1 MIGDQAGLALPLAI
15 EHEPPTS
22 YSAPVWS
29 PDSRSIAF
37 TDKRLNLWNVDV
49 ALGVKKEDGTDQY
62 MVPAPTRDLSW
73 SPDQNG
79 CVRHASAQPVPRD
92 HCPLRSRRSHTPTDR
107 PPVQRSP
114 ARSDPSP
121 LQPQRDVEPVA
132 APRAPSDSARG
143 AAPTTVTLRQAA
155 STSTISANESLPSM
169 CGPATMST
177 PRRRRR
183 RTFLRR
189 GGGQPAGHD
198 RTLR

>member
-79 CVRHASAQPVPRD
+79 CVRQASAQPVPRD

-143 AAPTTVTLRQAA
+143 AAPTTVTPPTGRIHFDDIGQRILAVDVRPRNYVDSKTPAPA
-155 STSTISANESLPSM
+155 YGSTS
-169 CGPATMST
+169 
-177 PRRRRR
+177 RRWPTSR
-183 RTFLRR
+183 
-189 GGGQPAGHD
+189 A
-198 RTLR
+198 